1 MRQIA
6 AIAAT
11 IWSKIGRLGRRAIVA
26 AVILLSLLSLLSGS
40 LYLYSE
46 YARYRAEEAR
56 SEANRI
62 NWAKEIENWR
72 LLAEQGNADAQTK
85 LGDIYGTGDGVP
97 QDNIEAAKW
106 YRLAAQQGNL
116 PAQYELGIIYES
128 GNGIPQD
135 YTEAAKW
142 FHLVAEAPRH
152 STLMSWQDTIS
163 FGQTKLCRYY
173 ANGLGV
179 PQDLVQA
186 YMWCTISG
194 EKLPI
199 SANLIAWAETISG
212 GSISIRDRIT
222 PAMTPDQIQ
231 EARSLAFEWIRENP

>member
-85 LGDIYGTGDGVP
+85 LGAIYGTGDGV
-97 QDNIEAAKW
+97 
-106 YRLAAQQGNL
+106 
-116 PAQYELGIIYES
+116 
-128 GNGIPQD
+128 PQD